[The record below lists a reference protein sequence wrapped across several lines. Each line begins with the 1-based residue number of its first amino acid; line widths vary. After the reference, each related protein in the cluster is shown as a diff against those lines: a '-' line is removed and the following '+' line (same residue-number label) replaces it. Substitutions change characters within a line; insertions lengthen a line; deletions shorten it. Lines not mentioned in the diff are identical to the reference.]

1 MNTANTCAMATRTNQ
16 KSDNNHEQAR
26 MNEMTTYARQGKVN
40 EIKRLL
46 DEGVCP
52 NLVMTKVS
60 LNPTSMD
67 FALLLTDSRY
77 IEWFQFT
84 HGDREVPRMC

>member
-1 MNTANTCAMATRTNQ
+1 MNTANTSAVATSNQ
-16 KSDNNHEQAR
+16 KSDNNEQAKL
-26 MNEMTTYARQGKVN
+26 NEMTTYARQGKVN

-60 LNPTSMD
+60 LNPARMD
-67 FALLLTDSRY
+67 LHY
-77 IEWFQFT
+77 Y
-84 HGDREVPRMC
+84 